1 MLVML
6 SKWWNRI
13 FTAVCRCIPCYAA
26 VLEYAV
32 VGFLVY
38 NRPIGEVWLPY
49 SNLVLVEAERIEH
62 SDRPDRRQ
70 EKGHTSG
77 LSLFVRAVSK

>member
-1 MLVML
+1 MLVMQ
-6 SKWWNRI
+6 SKRWNGI
-13 FTAVCRCIPCYAA
+13 FTAVCRCIPWYAA

-38 NRPIGEVWLPY
+38 NRPIGEVWLSH

-62 SDRPDRRQ
+62 PDTL
-70 EKGHTSG
+70 E
-77 LSLFVRAVSK
+77 